1 MVATLAKLPLVAPHA
16 DNYLGQQSS
25 VQAAGH
31 NPLGSWW
38 NPYNLFELEHGA
50 RVRSRAFR
58 NLYRGHAPLSDRRS
72 PQPLRR
78 RTPRNQ
84 TAAFDLC
91 FAPGKS
97 VSAVW
102 ALSPEAQRHRIAS
115 AHHHA
120 VLATLELIILEF
132 CSWTRT
138 RSDDGSH
145 KSIVGR
151 PIGATFERI
160 ATRSGDPHLRTHCV
174 IFNLCQ
180 ADDGYFRTLDA
191 RHHLYRWHKTAGAI
205 YRNALAWNLTHD
217 VGLAIEHYGPDD
229 RQYRLPG
236 IPNELLQLWSTRTR
250 TINSAAK
257 QTTSEPR
264 NPAALKQAIATR
276 SGPTRPFSTDPRIND
291 ILWELQAVPIVGN
304 LSEFRETFTPFQ
316 KIPDAQRPLDRFRK
330 RLTSFAPTLSDE
342 RPGRRIKTLI
352 QTAADWSCGLLTP
365 STALAHSYE
374 LLSPDDRADLDQYR
388 SRPAGPAKS
397 RAEGP
402 LIKLST
408 NRKRSTPLGEAHHT
422 QTDPDTS
429 W

>member
-1 MVATLAKLPLVAPHA
+1 MVASFAKLPLSAPHA
-16 DNYLGQQSS
+16 DNYLRLQNSAP
-25 VQAAGH
+25 AAGH

-38 NPYNLFELEHGA
+38 NPYNLFELQHGA
-50 RVRSRAFR
+50 RVHSRAFR
-58 NLYRGHAPLSDRRS
+58 NLYHGHTPLSDRRS

-78 RTPRNQ
+78 RTSRNQ
-84 TAAFDLC
+84 TSAFDIC
-91 FAPGKS
+91 FSPDKTI
-97 VSAVW
+97 SAVW
-102 ALSPEAQRHRIAS
+102 ALSSEALRDRIAS

-120 VLATLELIILEF
+120 VLTALDLIVLQF

-138 RSDDGSH
+138 RTGNDPYRSVFGRS
-145 KSIVGR
+145 VGA
-151 PIGATFERI
+151 IFQRI
-160 ATRSGDPHLRTHCV
+160 TSRSGDPHLRSHCL

-180 ADDGYFRTLDA
+180 ADDGHFRTLDS
-191 RHHLYRWHKTAGAI
+191 RHLYRWHKTAGAI
-205 YRNALAWNLTHD
+205 YHNALAWNLTNS

-250 TINSAAK
+250 TIKSAAK

-276 SGPTRPFSTDPRIND
+276 SGPTRPFSTDPHFND
-291 ILWELQAVPIVGN
+291 ILWELQAIPIVGD

-316 KIPDAQRPLDRFRK
+316 EIPDTQPLLNRLRE
-330 RLTSFAPTLSDE
+330 RLTSFAPTVSHQ
-342 RPGRRIKTLI
+342 RPGRRFKSVI
-352 QTAADWSCGLLTP
+352 QAGADWSSGLLTP
-365 STALAHSYE
+365 SAALALSYE
-374 LLSPDDRADLDQYR
+374 FLSRDDRADLDQCR
-388 SRPAGPAKS
+388 SRPSGPAKS

-408 NRKRSTPLGEAHHT
+408 NRKPSTPLDEAHHT